1 MPVYDYLCR
10 SGLCEGHTEL
20 RSIAERDQPSR
31 CPSCHLVADRVMH
44 APQLSVMASATRIA
58 HATNERNSHEPSST
72 RSRGHGRGC
81 GCCVAKPAGDRPP
94 APKSFANRRPW
105 MISH

>member
-10 SGLCEGHTEL
+10 GGICDGHTEV
-20 RSIAERDQPSR
+20 RSISERDLPAR
-31 CPSCHLVADRVMH
+31 CPSCQLPADRMLQ
-44 APQLSVMASATRIA
+44 APRLSVMPAPTRTA
-58 HATNERNSHEPSST
+58 HATNERNSHEPAST

-81 GCCVAKPAGDRPP
+81 GCCASKTGTDRPA